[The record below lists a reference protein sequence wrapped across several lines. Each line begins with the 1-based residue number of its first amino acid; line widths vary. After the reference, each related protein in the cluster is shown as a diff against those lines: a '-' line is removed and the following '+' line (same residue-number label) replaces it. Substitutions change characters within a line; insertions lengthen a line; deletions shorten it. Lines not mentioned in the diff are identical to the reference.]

1 MQVMQQIYGK
11 QTLPKNMRPRAPL
24 TAEILE
30 EKNLILNI
38 SASISVF
45 LFQKVKDD
53 IEGFLTMARPLETLN
68 VMKKFLLE
76 FVI

>member
-1 MQVMQQIYGK
+1 M

-30 EKNLILNI
+30 EILEKNLILNI

-45 LFQKVKDD
+45 LFQKVKDN